1 MSNDL
6 RSWFVTFPNGMIP
19 LVEIGGVTDWYQRH
33 WLQRTRFAFVGLD
46 YDCQTLDTY
55 FYTYYLEITYDIM

>member
-19 LVEIGGVTDWYQRH
+19 LVENWGCDIRCPRAFEQSTHPSWHPDVSTIGRGVTDWYQSLGYRE
-33 WLQRTRFAFVGLD
+33 LG
-46 YDCQTLDTY
+46 Y
-55 FYTYYLEITYDIM
+55 